1 MKFELRAPLVP
12 IQSHNLSITRTGM
25 NKTDKNRQT
34 KIVCDRV
41 QQIPLQVER
50 RVDVFGIATLLIRI
64 AKLIRRPR

>member
-1 MKFELRAPLVP
+1 
-12 IQSHNLSITRTGM
+12 M